1 LTDDVP
7 ELTAV
12 QRAELEA
19 LRPEYVRLKLMY
31 AGPGRGA
38 DVPGFR
44 CGSIMRGTIENWLVE
59 QAAVEACREQSTL
72 NWAKVAGWAGIAGV
86 AVGIVGIIVT
96 ILLAK

>member
-44 CGSIMRGTIENWLVE
+44 CGSIMRGTIEN
-59 QAAVEACREQSTL
+59 
-72 NWAKVAGWAGIAGV
+72 
-86 AVGIVGIIVT
+86 
-96 ILLAK
+96 